1 MLGGRRDQG
10 WGDRKPRMNREPGPS
25 SSSNYS
31 YGPMRFAHEPPPPV
45 PPVPDAYRRP
55 SLLDRLD
62 RPLPSSPYTRP
73 PPTRSTSPP
82 PHRPPSF
89 VNGVPIP
96 ASLPRRPGHQPPS
109 ASSRTASPDRRKACL
124 PSSTAELRERERTTT
139 PPLPPRSVPLSKPG
153 SDVEEGELPDEDGE
167 VEELEGEVQEL
178 RRDSIVE
185 IEPERQE
192 RQASTPPPRDRP
204 PPSETPEPMAVQ
216 AVDDVDM
223 FAPAEVL
230 EEVAKREAEE
240 AVGRTPPVDRTV
252 HEEGTPPLS
261 DEPAKPVSPAQAATV
276 NVLARSPPP
285 EPAVSA
291 SPQMQVEKEE
301 GEVSPVKPRT
311 TVAPVPDAPLLQ
323 SPPAPAAPFVSTSFA
338 PAPAEEPKP
347 SPSAAQRPLPPP
359 PPPPYVPPTASS
371 PTLPATAPLATPA
384 AVSPTVV
391 PPTTILAF
399 TPPAPIASI
408 LSPIDR
414 PTRPSPTSALSPP
427 PKKAE
432 EAPLP
437 SLPIAAQP
445 VRIVDAAPA
454 PTVAVVAPEPVPAV
468 AAAEL
473 EAKVETAVEPSSVQQ
488 AAAPISQEAKG
499 VSPAVQAES
508 VTVALGL
515 AKDRMEVGEEAIV
528 QTAGASPAGVV
539 LEEGLVA
546 QAQDVLMKDGDAI
559 DSPRSPA
566 DEARSFP
573 KPPSP
578 HLTDDQ
584 HRHSPTTPP
593 GRSPEGFDSVLHTV
607 IRENEDE
614 AADAEAVVEANRKR
628 TLEERLRLTGGVT
641 IPPLMDRDELFV
653 KTWESVN
660 EPHTRLSQALFASF
674 ESRDERRKDK
684 AIALRQQYKLF
695 NADWKAHCARLDKLR
710 ERVHRPNGQNNA
722 ASTAPQ
728 TPSIDSSGMPFY
740 PEPTTPGPSLVGGR
754 ANRRSAGAA
763 VGAFGYGD
771 AVRSEAEFLEIL
783 ASLETADLRDP
794 DVRAARTAAV
804 VPDMVIDDSERRELL
819 STAFEDERYR
829 VVDPEATF
837 GVNAPLDLWTEQ
849 EVETFCKRYAQHPK
863 QFGKIAQDLPDKTT
877 AQCVLFYYRMK
888 HTIDFRSL
896 SDRRGRDGRRKKS
909 KKRPEGKGSFLL
921 SNLNKKARSAAPPID
936 ERDEDE
942 DEVSAP
948 TSPRMSRSELPTPV
962 DDHPH
967 GEGDRFLVTSRGHPA
982 EDADGDATMTP
993 APKRPAKARQTP
1005 KGAALD
1011 LPSEGMME
1019 AAEVLGAL
1027 AGDPGEDAG
1036 GAGSTAQGAGSTG
1049 RSGAGRPRKLRVD
1062 VDSLPTEEVI
1072 GDSPVGPDGDAD
1084 FGPGD
1089 KAKPKRKSTTS
1100 SYWTVAE
1107 RAEILKL
1114 LAIHGKD
1121 WKKLAEGLGN
1131 KTWIQC
1137 RNWYQNNA
1145 KKHNLADIVNNGG
1158 TDTATAPAPANVR
1171 ENIGPQARSTMPR
1184 AGFFEDPAQRR
1195 LPPLPS
1201 LEPSRRAGSSGP
1213 SGMHL
1218 SNMLNDDGPGVD
1230 AGSPAR
1236 DDWFGNDA
1244 AEASNATTE
1253 DGVDRT
1259 HRMSAFQRFDPRQS
1273 DARPASAP
1281 HAVETAAQPEPS
1293 AQPALHRAPLLPSF
1307 PSSLDDRRF
1316 DAARRIPAL
1325 SAHSWTPHSPAS
1337 SFAAYSVSPAASA
1350 SPMTPALPTFAS
1362 DGQQRRTSA
1371 PSDYFSVKLPERY
1384 ARSAEPLTNGISHL
1398 SPFPTHRVGSP
1409 LSNSVV
1415 PTHHSSQS
1423 VPPQWDPTLLQVVQ
1437 LEYVVSL

>member
-1 MLGGRRDQG
+1 MTDLRQFEAET
-10 WGDRKPRMNREPGPS
+10 GDEF
-25 SSSNYS
+25 YS

-62 RPLPSSPYTRP
+62 RPLPSSPYARP
-73 PPTRSTSPP
+73 LPTRSTSPP

-96 ASLPRRPGHQPPS
+96 ASLPRRPSHQPPS
-109 ASSRTASPDRRKACL
+109 APSRTGSPDRRKASL
-124 PSSTAELRERERTTT
+124 PSSTAETRERERTTT
-139 PPLPPRSVPLSKPG
+139 PPLPPRSVPPSKPG

-167 VEELEGEVQEL
+167 LEELEGEVQEP

-185 IEPERQE
+185 IELERQE

-204 PPSETPEPMAVQ
+204 PPSETPEPTPVQ
-216 AVDDVDM
+216 AVDDFDM

-230 EEVAKREAEE
+230 EEIAKKEAEE
-240 AVGRTPPVDRTV
+240 AVSRTAPVDRTA
-252 HEEGTPPLS
+252 HEEGTPPLPS
-261 DEPAKPVSPAQAATV
+261 ERAESVSRTRDAAPVAFAH
-276 NVLARSPPP
+276 SPPP
-285 EPAVSA
+285 EPAHSA
-291 SPQMQVEKEE
+291 SPKMQLEKEE
-301 GEVSPVKPRT
+301 GEVSPVKSRI
-311 TVAPVPDAPLLQ
+311 TVAPATAAPLPQ
-323 SPPAPAAPFVSTSFA
+323 SPPNSAAPFVSPSFA
-338 PAPAEEPKP
+338 PAPADEPKP

-359 PPPPYVPPTASS
+359 PPPSYVPLAATSS
-371 PTLPATAPLATPA
+371 ILPAAAPLATPA
-384 AVSPTVV
+384 AASSPAIQSA
-391 PPTTILAF
+391 TILAS
-399 TPPAPIASI
+399 TPPAPIASV
-408 LSPIDR
+408 LSPINR
-414 PTRPSPTSALSPP
+414 PARPLPTSAFSPP

-437 SLPIAAQP
+437 PQPSIAKP
-445 VRIVDAAPA
+445 VRSADAASPPA
-454 PTVAVVAPEPVPAV
+454 STVAPVVAPEPVPAV

-473 EAKVETAVEPSSVQQ
+473 EAKVETAVEPVTPPQ
-488 AAAPISQEAKG
+488 AAAPVSQEAKDA
-499 VSPAVQAES
+499 SPAEQAEL
-508 VTVALGL
+508 VTVGLGL
-515 AKDRMEVGEEAIV
+515 AKDTMEVDEAAIV
-528 QTAGASPAGVV
+528 QAAQASPAGVAV
-539 LEEGLVA
+539 GKAIDLEAEDAVMRDVEGT
-546 QAQDVLMKDGDAI
+546 

-593 GRSPEGFDSVLHTV
+593 TRSPEGFDSVLHTV

-614 AADAEAVVEANRKR
+614 AADAEALVEANRKR

-641 IPPLMDRDELFV
+641 IPPLTDRDELFV
-653 KTWESVN
+653 RTWESVI
-660 EPHTRLSQALFASF
+660 EPHTRLSEALFTYF
-674 ESRDERRKDK
+674 DTRDERRKDK

-710 ERVHRPNGQNNA
+710 ERIHRPNNHNNA

-829 VVDPEATF
+829 VIDPEATF
-837 GVNAPLDLWTEQ
+837 GVNAPLDVWTEQ
-849 EVETFCKRYAQHPK
+849 EVETFCKRFAQHPK
-863 QFGKIAQDLPDKTT
+863 QFGKIAQELPDKTT

-962 DDHPH
+962 EDQAHD
-967 GEGDRFLVTSRGHPA
+967 EGDRFLMTPRGPPA

-993 APKRPAKARQTP
+993 APKRPAKPRQTP
-1005 KGAALD
+1005 KRATLD

-1027 AGDPGEDAG
+1027 AGGPGESEG
-1036 GAGSTAQGAGSTG
+1036 GETTTTQGAGSTG

-1158 TDTATAPAPANVR
+1158 TDAAAAPAPANVR
-1171 ENIGPQARSTMPR
+1171 LESPMQENIGPQARSAMPR
-1184 AGFFEDPAQRR
+1184 AGFFEDPGQRR

-1218 SNMLNDDGPGVD
+1218 SNMLNDDGPGVN

-1236 DDWFGNDA
+1236 HDWFGNDA
-1244 AEASNATTE
+1244 ADASNATTD
-1253 DGVDRT
+1253 DGLDRT
-1259 HRMSAFQRFDPRQS
+1259 HRPSAFHRFDSRHD
-1273 DARPASAP
+1273 DARPASVS

-1293 AQPALHRAPLLPSF
+1293 TQPAQHRAPLLPSF

-1371 PSDYFSVKLPERY
+1371 PTDYFSVKLPERY

-1415 PTHHSSQS
+1415 PSHLSSQS
-1423 VPPQWDPTLLQVVQ
+1423 VPPQWDP
-1437 LEYVVSL
+1437 SRR